1 MDLHLLADPDV
12 LVANFDTGSLSR
24 ARLGLVRQVQDV
36 EVLEK
41 DAESLVA
48 RARVQGSAVVP
59 YEVEL
64 EAEFTRGLR
73 FVDVLTTC
81 TCPVGRQCKHGVAL
95 ALALA
100 HPYAMAPQ
108 RPRVTWRTELEQ
120 VLAGLADAAGPDTD
134 PVPTALR
141 FSVGLGGPGGSTGR
155 PTVRLRPMQRGRRGW
170 VKRGFDW
177 KDIPAA
183 GLRRGHDPAQIQAL
197 LALHHGLG
205 AQYWYAGV
213 DRSLGEFGP
222 HVVRLLR
229 EARDAG
235 VVLYGDGP
243 LTEVRL
249 LDEPATVE
257 VDLRAVDDGTRIGLA
272 LTVDGEPRPND
283 AVALA
288 GSPVHTVAAV
298 DGTVLLVAALTTPLT
313 EHVASTLGRRG
324 LVVPTG
330 EAEALP
336 DYLRRLGRL
345 LPVTSTD
352 ASVDVPAPVAPRLTV
367 TVRWSTAASAEVA
380 WSWVY
385 AAGAARHEAA
395 VGGTDDLGGLRDRRA
410 EQAVLARLD
419 GLVPE
424 DRTVTGAD
432 VVSLALLEL
441 PDWEARDDVDV
452 VQLDR
457 PDLRPAEEAPEI
469 SFDLVEPEG
478 GRVASTGSVEEHTD
492 WLDLEV
498 VVVVEGEAV
507 PLPQLLAALSAGH
520 DVMVLPSGLI
530 VRIDVPELA
539 DLAET
544 VRAAAALRDRRTD
557 EDPSRLRV
565 ARDDVGTLA
574 ALADVGRVDAR
585 ASEWVERARGL
596 RDLVDIERPEPVGVV
611 TELRSYQ
618 REGFAWLA
626 FLWRHRLGG
635 VLADDMGL
643 GKTLQ
648 VLTLVAH
655 ARDRGETAPFLVLTP
670 TSVVGAWAS
679 EAARHTPGLRV
690 ATITATQAKRGVPVA
705 DLAAEADVVVT
716 SYTLLR
722 LEQEQYA
729 AVAWAGVVMDE
740 AQQLKNHKS
749 LAHKAVRRLRAPF
762 LLAVTGT
769 PFENRLRELWS
780 LLALVAPGLYPTLA
794 GFSRSVAQPVER
806 EGDQVALRRFQRRVR
821 PFMLRRTKQLVAA
834 DLPAKQ
840 EQRLAVTLSPAHREL
855 YDAHHAREQQRILG
869 LLADFDENQVAVL
882 AALTRLRQLAL
893 DPGLVHP
900 DHDGIG
906 SAKLDL
912 LVEHVTEVA
921 AEGHRVLVFSSFT
934 GFLGRARERLAEA
947 GIPHAY
953 LDGSTTDRAEVI
965 EGFRTG
971 DAPVFLIS
979 LKAGGVG
986 LTLTEADYVYV
997 LDPWWNPAAE
1007 AQAVDRAHR
1016 IGQRSTVMVYRLVST
1031 DTIEEKVMALKDR
1044 KAALF
1049 ADVVDGGGAAG
1060 GLITA
1065 DDVRALFD

>member
-12 LVANFDTGSLSR
+12 LGANFDLGSLVR
-24 ARLGLVRQVQDV
+24 ARGGLVRSVHAV

-41 DAESLVA
+41 DRSYVVA
-48 RARVQGSAVVP
+48 RARVQGTAPAP
-59 YEVEL
+59 YRVDL
-64 EAEFTRGLR
+64 EAYVGVRR
-73 FVDVLTTC
+73 QVDLLTSC
-81 TCPVGRQCKHGVAL
+81 TCPVGHQCKHGAAL

-100 HPYAMAPQ
+100 FPDVASPVP
-108 RPRVTWRTELEQ
+108 RPTWRTQLEQ
-120 VLAGLADAAGPDTD
+120 VLDGLGAAAPPETA
-134 PVPTALR
+134 PVATALR
-141 FSVGLGGPGGSTGR
+141 FASSFLGATGTGR
-155 PTVRLRPMQRGRRGW
+155 PTVRLRPMQQGRRGW
-170 VKRGFDW
+170 VQRGFDW
-177 KDIPAA
+177 KDVPAA
-183 GLRRGHDPAQIQAL
+183 ALRRGHDPEQLAAL
-197 LALHHGLG
+197 LALHHALG
-205 AQYWYAGV
+205 AQYFYAGV
-213 DRSLGEFGP
+213 DRTLGEFGP
-222 HVVRLLR
+222 HVLRLLR
-229 EARDAG
+229 EAREAG
-235 VVLYGDGP
+235 VVLYGEPP

-249 LDEPATVE
+249 LDEPAVAE
-257 VDLRAVDDGTRIGLA
+257 VDLVATDAGAVQVGLRVT
-272 LTVDGEPRPND
+272 LDGEPRAST

-288 GSPVHTVAAV
+288 GSPAHTVAVAT
-298 DGTVLLVAALTTPLT
+298 DGVLLLAPLAAPLT
-313 EHVASTLGRRG
+313 EHVATVLGERR
-324 LVVPTG
+324 LTVPAS
-330 EAEALP
+330 EVDELP

-345 LPVTSTD
+345 LPLTSTD
-352 ASVDVPAPVAPRLTV
+352 ASVALPDAVVPRLRV
-367 TVRWSTAASAEVA
+367 TVRWSTAASAEVL
-380 WSWVY
+380 WSVTY
-385 AAGAARHEAA
+385 STDGETHA
-395 VGGTDDLGGLRDRRA
+395 VPLGSSDDLGGLRDRAA
-410 EQAVLARLD
+410 ERMLLADLEGLD
-419 GLVPE
+419 PV
-424 DRTVTGAD
+424 DRTVAGAD

-441 PDWEARDDVDV
+441 PDWESRDDLDV
-452 VQLDR
+452 VQVDR

-469 SFDLVEPEG
+469 SFDLAEPAP
-478 GRVASTGSVEEHTD
+478 GRRAGSGSVDEHTD

-498 VVVVEGEAV
+498 VVLVEGKPV
-507 PLPQLLAALSAGH
+507 PLPQLLASLTAGH

-530 VRIDVPELA
+530 VRIDGPELA
-539 DLAET
+539 RLAET
-544 VRAAAALRDRRTD
+544 VAAAAALRDRRAQAD
-557 EDPSRLRV
+557 DDPTRLRV

-585 ASEWVERARGL
+585 ASEWVERARSL
-596 RDLVDIERPEPVGVV
+596 RDLTDIERPEPVGVV

-648 VLTLVAH
+648 VLTLIAH
-655 ARDRGETAPFLVLTP
+655 ARSRGESAPFLVLTP

-690 ATITATQAKRGVPVA
+690 ATVTATQARRGVTVA
-705 DLAAEADVVVT
+705 DVAAGADVVVT

-722 LEQEQYA
+722 LEQDQYA
-729 AVAWAGVVMDE
+729 DVDWAGVVLDE
-740 AQQLKNHKS
+740 AQQVKNHKS

-762 LLAVTGT
+762 ALAVTGT

-780 LLALVAPGLYPTLA
+780 LLAIVAPGLYPTLA
-794 GFSRSVAQPVER
+794 GFSRAVAQPVER
-806 EGDQVALRRFQRRVR
+806 EGDERALARFQQRVR
-821 PFMLRRTKQLVAA
+821 PFMLRRTKQLVAK

-840 EQRLAVTLSPAHREL
+840 EQELSVRLSPRHREL
-855 YDAHHAREQQRILG
+855 YDARHAREQQRILG
-869 LLADFDENQVAVL
+869 LLEDFDENQVAVL

-893 DPGLVHP
+893 DPGLVHA
-900 DHDGIG
+900 DHDDIG

-934 GFLGRARERLAEA
+934 GFLGRARDRLAEA
-947 GIPHAY
+947 GLDHAY
-953 LDGSTTDRAEVI
+953 LDGATTDRAAVI
-965 EGFRTG
+965 EGFRNG

-1016 IGQRSTVMVYRLVST
+1016 IGQRSTVMVYRLVSA
-1031 DTIEEKVMALKDR
+1031 DTIEEKVMALKAR